1 MYLQPAPEPQPE
13 PQPGDDDFWDKMK
26 EKLPK

>member
-13 PQPGDDDFWDKMK
+13 PQPGDPDFWDKMR

>member
-1 MYLQPAPEPQPE
+1 MYLQPAPEPTPE

>member
-1 MYLQPAPEPQPE
+1 MYLQPQPGPVPEPK
-13 PQPGDDDFWDKMK
+13 PGDDDFWDKMR

>member
-1 MYLQPAPEPQPE
+1 MNLQPQPAPSPE